1 MGTEQLKGTKS
12 GERLGVAG
20 GEERGVKSKSNV
32 RPEILGSEQ

>member
-20 GEERGVKSKSNV
+20 GERRGLRGRVS
-32 RPEILGSEQ
+32 LM